1 MNSVHR
7 GVKTGFHRLPFC
19 AGFAKRLDMTSRP
32 IIALSS
38 LDETRALGMRIAARL
53 QAGDVVF
60 LTGGLGAGKTTLARA
75 VIEALT
81 GVSDAPSPTY
91 TIVQTYE
98 TETGTPL
105 WHADLYRIE
114 DEAELEELGLEDAF
128 EDAICLIE
136 WPDRLGDWCP
146 QTRLEIDL
154 SMGGQDDTK
163 QSDNSANKREVRI
176 TGRGDWETRLD
187 DI

>member
-7 GVKTGFHRLPFC
+7 GVKTGFHRLPLR
-19 AGFAKRLDMTSRP
+19 AGFAKRLDMTSHLP
-32 IIALSS
+32 LALCS
-38 LDETRALGMRIAARL
+38 LDETRDFGRRIAARL
-53 QAGDVVF
+53 GAGDVVF

-75 VIEALT
+75 IIEALC

-98 TETGTPL
+98 TESGTPL

-114 DEAELEELGLEDAF
+114 EEAELEELGLDDAF

-136 WPDRLGDWCP
+136 WPDRLGEWCP

-154 SMGGQDDTK
+154 SMPGQDDK
-163 QSDNSANKREVRI
+163 NQDDNGALKRQVRI

>member
-7 GVKTGFHRLPFC
+7 GVKTGFHRLPLC

-32 IIALSS
+32 IFALSS
-38 LDETRALGMRIAARL
+38 LDETRDLGRRIAARL
-53 QAGDVVF
+53 KAGDVVF

-91 TIVQTYE
+91 TLVQTYE
-98 TETGTPL
+98 TDSGTPL

-114 DEAELEELGLEDAF
+114 REEELDELGLDDAF
-128 EDAICLIE
+128 DDAICLIE
-136 WPDRLGDWCP
+136 WPDRLGEWCP

-154 SMGGQDDTK
+154 SMSGQDDK
-163 QSDNSANKREVRI
+163 NLDDNGANTRVVRI